1 MFGFLNSALLW
12 AMAAVALPL
21 LIHLFTKRKLKVVAI
36 STIAFLKRLERENI
50 RQLKLKQLL
59 LLLLRMLI
67 VALLVLAFARPTL
80 RQNSAAL
87 AQRARATAVIIVD
100 NSLSMAAAPEGISS
114 LALARRQVQAIADIF
129 SPGDEIHFITAAK
142 PATLLPGGPF
152 VEADKLREAVQT
164 LPQTWAETDLA
175 GAFALAR
182 EVLEK
187 SRNVNREL
195 YVLTDGRAANL
206 PALAEITGVRGY
218 VVRYTKPL
226 PNNLT
231 LTGATLGNQI
241 FERGKSFEVT
251 AIVANN
257 GANDVQSQLLHLYLN
272 DKRVA
277 QQSVAVPAGALR
289 SVTFRAVPDTTGFIA
304 GRVALED
311 DDLPAD
317 NTQYFTFYI
326 PPHRRLLAVGERPAD
341 LVYVRA
347 ALQFRAANNHAAT
360 QSWQEITTKELAA
373 ERLQDYDGILLANV
387 SRFPEGTAER
397 LINFMA
403 GGGGVIIML
412 GGEVDVRHYNEAL
425 LSRIHLG
432 AFGETMGS
440 LSSSDNFM
448 QIGRI
453 DFSHPIFDG
462 VFESGDDKPRLDSP
476 HFRFAVQLRLLGGAT
491 SIIDY
496 SNNYPF
502 LVEHRVGNGRLLL
515 FTSSVEEAWSD
526 FSFKGIF
533 APLLYR
539 SVVYVAQS
547 RDNLLETATVGSELT
562 NILRMPAEEL
572 TVELPTGEELKT
584 PVQVLGQNYQ
594 VRVTE
599 TAEPGFY
606 QLRDRGQALHIW
618 AVNFNAVELSTPPIA
633 EETLAAAAGLS
644 SLAELST
651 EGDVR
656 AQIEAARY
664 GSELW
669 QAFLIAA
676 LIAMVIE
683 MLLYRSAAAGVA
695 SGKGKTVEL
704 SQENAGIV

>member
-21 LIHLFTKRKLKVVAI
+21 LIHLLTKRKLKVVAI

-152 VEADKLREAVQT
+152 VEADKLRDAVQT

-195 YVLTDGRAANL
+195 YVLTDGRAADL

-226 PNNLT
+226 ANNLT

-277 QQSVAVPAGALR
+277 QQSVAAPAGTQR

-347 ALQFRAANNHAAT
+347 ALQFSAANNHAAT
-360 QSWQEITTKELAA
+360 QSWKEITTKELAA
-373 ERLQDYDGILLANV
+373 ERLQSYDGILLANV
-387 SRFPEGTAER
+387 SRFPEGAAER
-397 LINFMA
+397 LINFVD
-403 GGGGVIIML
+403 GGGGVIVMP
-412 GGEVDVRHYNEAL
+412 GSEVDLRHYNEAL
-425 LSRIHLG
+425 LSRINLG

-440 LSSSDNFM
+440 FSRSDNFM

-453 DFSHPIFDG
+453 DFSHQI
-462 VFESGDDKPRLDSP
+462 
-476 HFRFAVQLRLLGGAT
+476 
-491 SIIDY
+491 
-496 SNNYPF
+496 
-502 LVEHRVGNGRLLL
+502 GRAH
-515 FTSSVEEAWSD
+515 V
-526 FSFKGIF
+526 
-533 APLLYR
+533 
-539 SVVYVAQS
+539 
-547 RDNLLETATVGSELT
+547 
-562 NILRMPAEEL
+562 
-572 TVELPTGEELKT
+572 
-584 PVQVLGQNYQ
+584 
-594 VRVTE
+594 
-599 TAEPGFY
+599 
-606 QLRDRGQALHIW
+606 
-618 AVNFNAVELSTPPIA
+618 
-633 EETLAAAAGLS
+633 
-644 SLAELST
+644 
-651 EGDVR
+651 
-656 AQIEAARY
+656 
-664 GSELW
+664 
-669 QAFLIAA
+669 
-676 LIAMVIE
+676 
-683 MLLYRSAAAGVA
+683 
-695 SGKGKTVEL
+695 
-704 SQENAGIV
+704 